1 MERQAHVQKKNLVEE
16 DSWNKTGSKV
26 RWDLEGE
33 GSYSIYMVKVG
44 YMASIL
50 LVVGDKNMVV
60 EEERNKMWEAAGEN
74 KLAGVV
80 MAVED
85 NMWLVAEGRKDSH

>member
-1 MERQAHVQKKNLVEE
+1 MERQAHVQKKNLVEV
-16 DSWNKTGSKV
+16 DSWNNTGSKV
-26 RWDLEGE
+26 RWDLEEE
-33 GSYSIYMVKVG
+33 GSYSMYMVKVG

-50 LVVGDKNMVV
+50 PVGDKNMVV
-60 EEERNKMWEAAGEN
+60 EERNKMWEAAGQN

>member
-1 MERQAHVQKKNLVEE
+1 MGRQAHVQKKNLVEE
-16 DSWNKTGSKV
+16 DSWNNTGSKV

-33 GSYSIYMVKVG
+33 GSYSIHMVKVG
-44 YMASIL
+44 YMASIRL
-50 LVVGDKNMVV
+50 VGDKNMVV
-60 EEERNKMWEAAGEN
+60 EERNKMWEGAGEN

-85 NMWLVAEGRKDSH
+85 NMWLVAEGRKDNH